1 MPSVLTEAARTSSRR
16 RISESESPVHDQ
28 DHDASGVLK
37 TLEQHVLLDG
47 FKIVIDLEKSRGSY
61 LHNEVDDQRLI
72 DLYGFFGSNPVGF
85 NHPHFRQPE
94 VQADLLRAAQ
104 IKIANSDMY
113 SEAYARFVET
123 FVRVAGL
130 PPLERYLFIEGG
142 ALAIENT
149 LKAAMDW
156 KVRKNIAAG
165 RGERGTEILHFR
177 KAFHG
182 RSGYTMSLTNTD
194 PRKTDLFAKFNWP
207 RVSNPHI
214 DFSLPESEQT
224 NDVIEREKKAGQEIM
239 KFIAERGVDIA
250 AIIIE
255 PIQGEGGDNHFR
267 AEWLQT
273 LRRICDENEM
283 LLIFDEVQTGMGTTG
298 RKWCCEHFGVKPD
311 LMAFGKKVQVCGV
324 MAGPRL
330 DEVADNAFRLPSR
343 LNSTWGGNFTDMVRS
358 THFLRIIEEENLI
371 ANAGKVGEHFLAS
384 LRELQRDEPIVTA
397 VRGRGLF
404 LAFDLPDP
412 ETRDE
417 FWKGLFDRGALVLK
431 SGERAIRF
439 RPALDLTTEVIDEA
453 MDLLRQQCQAMRR

>member
-1 MPSVLTEAARTSSRR
+1 MPPVLTEAARISSRR
-16 RISESESPVHDQ
+16 RTSESKSKRRDE
-28 DHDASGVLK
+28 DHGAAGVLK

-61 LHNEVDDQRLI
+61 LHNAVNDQRLI

-85 NHPHFRQPE
+85 NHPHFDRPE
-94 VQADLLRAAQ
+94 VKADLLRGAQ
-104 IKIANSDMY
+104 VKIANSDIY
-113 SEAYARFVET
+113 SVAYAEFVET
-123 FVRVAGL
+123 FVRVAPL

-177 KAFHG
+177 QAFHG

-214 DFSLPESEQT
+214 DFALSEPRRT
-224 NDVIEREKKAGQEIM
+224 EDVIEREKKCEQEIM
-239 KFIAERGVDIA
+239 KFIDERGVEIA

-267 AEWLQT
+267 GEWLRT

-283 LLIFDEVQTGMGTTG
+283 LLIFDEVQSGMGTTG
-298 RKWCCEHFGVKPD
+298 RNWCCEHFDVKPD
-311 LMAFGKKVQVCGV
+311 LMAFGKKVQACGV

-330 DEVADNAFRLPSR
+330 DEVQDNAFRLPSR

-358 THFLRIIEEENLI
+358 THYLRIIEEENLV
-371 ANAGKVGEHFLAS
+371 ANAAKVGAHFLNA
-384 LRELQRDEPIVTA
+384 LQELQRDEPIVTA

-404 LAFDLPDP
+404 LAFNLPDP
-412 ETRDE
+412 KTRDE
-417 FWKGLFDRGALVLK
+417 FWKGVFDCGALVLK

-439 RPALDLTTEVIDEA
+439 RPALDISTGVIDEA
-453 MDLLRQQCQAMRR
+453 MELLRQQCQQMRR